1 MEILY
6 PNDTIDCITEVESAL
21 DKGAQVLDDLLSR
34 YIMDLSPCK
43 DFRKEYIRLTTM
55 LHIINDYISTAQQML
70 VHTREREEMTAQSV
84 LDGIAKYFGR
94 PLTVLEISNFTSAI
108 PIRNNNCKGGVI

>member
-1 MEILY
+1 MSNY
-6 PNDTIDCITEVESAL
+6 PNDTIDCITEIETAL

-84 LDGIAKYFGR
+84 LDGIAEYFGR
-94 PLTVLEISNFTSAI
+94 PLSDLEVYNIARVM
-108 PIRNNNCKGGVI
+108 PIRCNNYKDGIAV